1 MGDRSRHNTRAACAD
16 RLRELMVQADAL
28 AFTLDLA
35 AALLEQER
43 PLLAAAW
50 RDKAEAARNAIRNA
64 QGV

>member
-1 MGDRSRHNTRAACAD
+1 
-16 RLRELMVQADAL
+16 MVQADAL